1 MKKILSTLV
10 MCLILGV
17 GSVWAVDAT
26 LNVTIKTVVR
36 TSPTDPNGEVVAN
49 VCTQEIVD
57 GVVDCADTKSGYWY
71 LTASMEVPASHRCAA
86 GQPDHTKDYKNKA
99 IILSGSANLS
109 SECSGGNYVFSHW
122 EASSGV
128 TINNHSLGAEGI
140 CSFSVEKTQGDLF
153 EISSSCRPPWTKR
166 SYTVKPRTG
175 VTQTITFTAVWIQP
189 QVTDVDNANYTL
201 PKITDVNDLRT
212 QDIVFSLVN
221 DLAKSNY
228 TCLPSGNGFALNN
241 TAWNASTHTY
251 TATAAYTPSGVHG
264 THIGTVTLTSNYPSS
279 NPTYATSTLTVEED
293 YTPAFTVPATFAVST
308 QEQPTNVGAYT
319 QRKAT
324 DIVPTELNYAAGAN
338 GSEWDIQLADNPS
351 GFFSLELVGNTK
363 MIRFTPTGTVD
374 ANTEYT
380 AKLQVK
386 CTYYDAVGTPI
397 STTKDVSL
405 TAYAKNDA
413 NERLEIEGSDIY
425 AMDFGNTIYGK
436 SYTQTVSYV
445 AINLAQT
452 PQATWTA
459 TSDQITYTNDGSS
472 ISISLSKNLTLGQHT
487 AQLVYT
493 SGSKTATLNV
503 SANVVLGTP
512 DLTAHAGLSQIT
524 LTWTPVYGADKY
536 IIKRDDSPL
545 VEIKDPAVTSYLDE
559 NLKNGTEYS
568 YTITAVYGAD
578 ENKNTTSNIVKATPN
593 VPETITVEDLPY
605 LGLYTGTNKF
615 IQDDPIYGT
624 FPYSEKR
631 LIDLSKTFDAYGSPL
646 FDELYI
652 FGVTTNTEGG
662 DAINLPST
670 KLGCNA
676 KTPLYVYTKSGNE
689 YVKTAEYD
697 AVSTR
702 FDHGASKN
710 GQHLY
715 FTGYCPFAYMGVN
728 ATEEGWM
735 YFKDDGNE
743 EKRTVDI
750 YLDNCEIMGR
760 YKTPTG
766 MNANYNKYTLI
777 LTADI
782 GTLGGT
788 EPNNSFLFGA
798 SSPFIFTSAR
808 ISSSE
813 PYQPTIHIA
822 GQNHLQGQLGSLITN
837 TEGHV
842 DLGITSVTMD
852 AGINN
857 VYTYSAPITIKP
869 LDLSTFTDLVM
880 TDIWKDNTITN
891 GYLKLDA
898 TKPTN
903 SNAEKVVAIDLGS
916 KNGSLTINGGQY
928 HLRNSAADG
937 TYACNLAIGYR
948 RFSKLVEKDVPIF
961 GGAVKVLLH
970 LYGFGGDVADCKV
983 IINSGT
989 FTMYKNM
996 YMSGTTPLGSEYY
1009 KDLENFL
1016 DLRLPAGEGKSQING
1031 GTFNGISNV
1040 LMCSRVIT
1048 TGASP
1053 ENARGNWLCL
1063 QDVTI
1068 PVENQQPNGTA
1079 TFDIPDPFHK
1089 GYGSDPKAVCYNMTN
1104 GDLVVQGREYGAQSL
1119 NFYEKDIDGDSE
1131 NEKVV
1136 SLLLPGQAC
1145 RDDCVDCEYQKE
1157 AIIFQWATAIPRF
1170 QAAKTVNGKVID
1182 VNVGGSINVEETPL
1196 GEDMEYKTTQ
1206 LLYMDCAGMENY
1218 SMNLAA
1224 QGATLTFDDKNLPRG
1239 QVGNENDYWILRHLN
1254 ILKSVQADTWY
1265 TFTAPFDVHDISV
1278 IETSEN
1284 TIKNKTRTEALEL
1297 QAKDNLQ
1304 LLYGWQD
1311 VLIPNEE
1318 GRASSFTLEALLGT
1332 RRKKLVHYDGTNIMT
1347 ANYYLYEL
1355 ENEVFSTTGTGE
1367 NLAITWKPVKR
1378 SAGEPLMYQG
1388 KTYAIQFP
1396 WCPMCND
1403 LETRTY
1409 YDYWSNKMILFHG
1422 KGPQTVLGTTGQSSL
1437 STAPAAGSATLAGN
1451 STLADMTLAK
1461 NTAYVHNMTN
1471 DYFELNNAQYVV
1483 KPTEGFLLYNP
1494 GASPMPARISRSGKI
1509 EYDENVETGVDG
1521 VPTIN
1526 DRTSLMLFGAYD
1538 GFEILSLCE
1547 QLITVYNLQGNI
1559 IFQQYMAEGEQV
1571 YVGTGAGIFVVRGES
1586 ETIKVMVE

>member
-17 GSVWAVDAT
+17 GALYSQGTVTVWAY
-26 LNVTIKTVVR
+26 
-36 TSPTDPNGEVVAN
+36 AN
-49 VCTQEIVD
+49 VN
-57 GVVDCADTKSGYWY
+57 TKSQNNLGGGTVQAHATSRDGWSNSTWYSGTIGSSSSIVGREAKGGLIGAVKYKVSYSADAYPNDGYY
-71 LTASMEVPASHRCAA
+71 
-86 GQPDHTKDYKNKA
+86 
-99 IILSGSANLS
+99 
-109 SECSGGNYVFSHW
+109 FSHW
-122 EASSGV
+122 LNEKGETLTGKGDTKNGIQDIEHAWVGSGNKDVRVFAIFKPVTVDAMTIDGEAISAKTLNSTDKNGYKEATIVFTTAHADNWNDFKNDAVVLEGDSRFTIQSSNRNGNTV
-128 TINNHSLGAEGI
+128 TVVVRFTDDNRHVLEG
-140 CSFSVEKTQGDLF
+140 
-153 EISSSCRPPWTKR
+153 
-166 SYTVKPRTG
+166 
-175 VTQTITFTAVWIQP
+175 
-189 QVTDVDNANYTL
+189 TL
-201 PKITDVNDLRT
+201 P
-212 QDIVFSLVN
+212 S
-221 DLAKSNY
+221 A
-228 TCLPSGNGFALNN
+228 
-241 TAWNASTHTY
+241 
-251 TATAAYTPSGVHG
+251 
-264 THIGTVTLTSNYPSS
+264 TVTLTSKGD
-279 NPTYATSTLTVEED
+279 ATSKKT
-293 YTPAFTVPATFAVST
+293 AT
-308 QEQPTNVGAYT
+308 
-319 QRKAT
+319 
-324 DIVPTELNYAAGAN
+324 I
-338 GSEWDIQLADNPS
+338 
-351 GFFSLELVGNTK
+351 
-363 MIRFTPTGTVD
+363 
-374 ANTEYT
+374 
-380 AKLQVK
+380 
-386 CTYYDAVGTPI
+386 
-397 STTKDVSL
+397 
-405 TAYAKNDA
+405 
-413 NERLEIEGSDIY
+413 
-425 AMDFGNTIYGK
+425 
-436 SYTQTVSYV
+436 
-445 AINLAQT
+445 
-452 PQATWTA
+452 TA
-459 TSDQITYTNDGSS
+459 TSDLTPKTTITPSPCDLTRSSPVLAGNTVSQEFTVAAAVGYTNVFAQATIKEVKFSNPDDAAQKGYTLDANNPKEPIVSFTPTVFSINQANVETEICVTTAYTDKSGKKITHTECVTITADAGKIITIGGEDDAVMDFGIIDYTATNVPVSIEYPIYSTLAATAFTKMESDFTTDISYVVNKFTGSGATDD
-472 ISISLSKNLTLGQHT
+472 KLTVT
-487 AQLVYT
+487 VNSTMYPNDY
-493 SGSKTATLNV
+493 TATLKYTENGADPISALLTVKVSIKLAKPVVTATVPDGNV
-503 SANVVLGTP
+503 
-512 DLTAHAGLSQIT
+512 T
-524 LTWTPVYGADKY
+524 LTWP
-536 IIKRDDSPL
+536 
-545 VEIKDPAVTSYLDE
+545 
-559 NLKNGTEYS
+559 
-568 YTITAVYGAD
+568 AVYGANRYIIKS
-578 ENKNTTSNIVKATPN
+578 EGVEIATVTATTYKVTNIGGQELTLGRQYPFTVTAVYDANPEKGNRESDIVYATPGIPT
-593 VPETITVEDLPY
+593 VITYGDINDINM
-605 LGLYTGTNKF
+605 YTGTEMGAG
-615 IQDDPIYGT
+615 DGGVYES
-624 FPYSEKR
+624 FPYSKKR
-631 LIDLSKTFDAYGSPL
+631 KIQLNRIFDETGNPL
-646 FDELYI
+646 FEELYI
-652 FGVTTNTEGG
+652 FGVTTEIDGTHDN
-662 DAINLPST
+662 INLPST

-676 KTPLYVYTKSGNE
+676 TTPLYVYELDKVNKK

-697 AVSTR
+697 AVKKR
-702 FDHGASKN
+702 FDQGASKN

-743 EKRTVDI
+743 KKRTVDI

-766 MNANYNKYTLI
+766 KNANYNEYTLE

-782 GTLGGT
+782 GTIGGT
-788 EPNNSFLFGA
+788 EPNNSFIFGA

-808 ISSSE
+808 TSSSE

-822 GQNHLQGQLGSLITN
+822 GKNHLQGQLGSYITK
-837 TEGHV
+837 TVGIV
-842 DLGITSVTMD
+842 DLSITSATID
-852 AGINN
+852 AGIKD
-857 VYTYSAPITIKP
+857 VFTYSAPITIKP

-948 RFSKLVEKDVPIF
+948 RFSKLVERDVPFF
-961 GGAVKVLLH
+961 GAMKVLLH

-996 YMSGTTPLGSEYY
+996 YMSGSTPLGSEYY

-1063 QDVTI
+1063 HDVTI

-1104 GDLVVQGREYGAQSL
+1104 GDLVVKGQEYGAQSL

-1170 QAAKTVNGKVID
+1170 QVKKTVNGKELD

-1224 QGATLTFDDKNLPRG
+1224 QGATLTFDDPNLPRG
-1239 QVGNENDYWILRHLN
+1239 QVGNENDYEILRHLN

-1297 QAKDNLQ
+1297 QAQGNLQ

-1318 GRASSFTLEALLGT
+1318 GRASSFTLEALLGA
-1332 RRKKLVHYDGTNIMT
+1332 RRKTLVHYDGTNIMA

-1355 ENEVFSTTGTGE
+1355 ENEEFSTPGIGE

-1378 SAGEPLMYQG
+1378 NNAGEPLMYKG

-1403 LETRTY
+1403 LYVDDPEKKRKY
-1409 YDYWSNKMILFHG
+1409 YDYWSNKLILFHG

-1437 STAPAAGSATLAGN
+1437 STAPDIGFATLAGN
-1451 STLADMTLAK
+1451 STFANMTLAA
-1461 NTAYVHNMTN
+1461 NTAYVHNVTN
-1471 DYFELNNAQYVV
+1471 DYFELNNEQYVV
-1483 KPTEGFLLYNP
+1483 KPTEGFMLYNP
-1494 GASPMPARISRSGKI
+1494 GGSKMPARISRSGKI

-1521 VPTIN
+1521 VPTIS

-1547 QLITVYNLQGNI
+1547 QLVTVYNLQGNI
-1559 IFQQYMAEGEQV
+1559 VFQQYMAEGEQV
-1571 YVGTGAGIFVVRGES
+1571 YVGTGAGIFVVRGER

>member
-17 GSVWAVDAT
+17 GALYSQGTVTVWAYA
-26 LNVTIKTVVR
+26 NVNTKSHNNLGGGTVQAHAA
-36 TSPTDPNGEVVAN
+36 SPNGWGGSTWN
-49 VCTQEIVD
+49 SGTIGSSSSIV
-57 GVVDCADTKSGYWY
+57 GREAKGGIIGAVKYKVSYSADAYPNNGYY
-71 LTASMEVPASHRCAA
+71 
-86 GQPDHTKDYKNKA
+86 
-99 IILSGSANLS
+99 
-109 SECSGGNYVFSHW
+109 FSHW
-122 EASSGV
+122 LNENNTQLTGKGDAKNGIKDIEHAWVGSGNKDVRVFAIFKPVTVDAMTIDGEAITSKTLNSTDKNGYKEATIVFTTAHADNWNDFKNDAVVLEGDGRFKIQSSNYNGNTV
-128 TINNHSLGAEGI
+128 T
-140 CSFSVEKTQGDLF
+140 VVV
-153 EISSSCRPPWTKR
+153 R
-166 SYTVKPRTG
+166 
-175 VTQTITFTAVWIQP
+175 FTDDDHHVL
-189 QVTDVDNANYTL
+189 DGTL
-201 PKITDVNDLRT
+201 P
-212 QDIVFSLVN
+212 S
-221 DLAKSNY
+221 A
-228 TCLPSGNGFALNN
+228 
-241 TAWNASTHTY
+241 
-251 TATAAYTPSGVHG
+251 
-264 THIGTVTLTSNYPSS
+264 TVTLTSKGD
-279 NPTYATSTLTVEED
+279 ATSKKT
-293 YTPAFTVPATFAVST
+293 AT
-308 QEQPTNVGAYT
+308 
-319 QRKAT
+319 
-324 DIVPTELNYAAGAN
+324 I
-338 GSEWDIQLADNPS
+338 
-351 GFFSLELVGNTK
+351 
-363 MIRFTPTGTVD
+363 
-374 ANTEYT
+374 
-380 AKLQVK
+380 
-386 CTYYDAVGTPI
+386 
-397 STTKDVSL
+397 
-405 TAYAKNDA
+405 
-413 NERLEIEGSDIY
+413 
-425 AMDFGNTIYGK
+425 
-436 SYTQTVSYV
+436 
-445 AINLAQT
+445 
-452 PQATWTA
+452 TA
-459 TSDQITYTNDGSS
+459 TSDLTPKTTITPSPCDLTPSS
-472 ISISLSKNLTLGQHT
+472 PVLAGNTVS
-487 AQLVYT
+487 
-493 SGSKTATLNV
+493 ATLNV
-503 SANVVLGTP
+503 AAAAGYTNVFKE
-512 DLTAHAGLSQIT
+512 A
-524 LTWTPVYGADKY
+524 
-536 IIKRDDSPL
+536 
-545 VEIKDPAVTSYLDE
+545 
-559 NLKNGTEYS
+559 
-568 YTITAVYGAD
+568 TITAVKFTDPDDARRKGYTLDATTREAPIVSFTPTEFSINQANVETEICVTTAYTDANGKEITYNECVTITADAGKVITIGGVKDAVMDFGIIDYTATNVPVSIEYPIYSTLAATAFKKTETGFTTDISHVVNKFTGSGATDDKLTVTVNSTMLPNDYTATLKYTENVADPISALLTVKVSIKLAKPVVTATVPDGNVTLTWPAVYGANRYIIKS
-578 ENKNTTSNIVKATPN
+578 EGVEIATVTATTYKVTKIGGQELTIGRQYPFTVTAVYDANPEKGNRESDIVNAIPCIPT
-593 VPETITVEDLPY
+593 VITYGDINDINM
-605 LGLYTGTNKF
+605 YTGTEKGAG
-615 IQDDPIYGT
+615 DGGVYES
-624 FPYSEKR
+624 FPYSKKR
-631 LIDLSKTFDAYGSPL
+631 KIQLNRIFDGTGNPL

-670 KLGCNA
+670 KLECNA
-676 KTPLYVYTKSGNE
+676 TTPLYVYTKSGNG
-689 YVKTAEYD
+689 YVKTQEEYD
-697 AVSTR
+697 AVKKR

-735 YFKDDGNE
+735 YFKDDKNKSE
-743 EKRTVDI
+743 RTVDI

-766 MNANYNKYTLI
+766 KNADYNPYTLE

-788 EPNNSFLFGA
+788 KPNNSFIFGA

-808 ISSSE
+808 TSSSE

-822 GQNHLQGQLGSLITN
+822 GQNHLQGQLGSFVAKTV
-837 TEGHV
+837 GHLQV
-842 DLGITSVTMD
+842 SGGTVATID
-852 AGINN
+852 AGING
-857 VYTYSAPITIKP
+857 VFTYSAPITIKP
-869 LDLSTFTDLVM
+869 LDLNTFTDLVM

-948 RFSKLVEKDVPIF
+948 RFSKLVERTVPVL
-961 GGAVKVLLH
+961 GAVKMLLH

-996 YMSGTTPLGSEYY
+996 YMSGSTPLGSEYY
-1009 KDLENFL
+1009 KDIENFL
-1016 DLRLPAGEGKSQING
+1016 DLRLPAGEGNSRING

-1104 GDLVVQGREYGAQSL
+1104 GDLVVKGQEYGAQSL

-1170 QAAKTVNGKVID
+1170 QAAKTVNGTKID

-1224 QGATLTFDDKNLPRG
+1224 QGATLTFDDPTMPRG
-1239 QVGNENDYWILRHLN
+1239 QILNENDYWILRHLN

-1297 QAKDNLQ
+1297 QAQGNLQ

-1388 KTYAIQFP
+1388 ETYAIQFP

-1422 KGPQTVLGTTGQSSL
+1422 KGPQEVLGTNGQSSL

-1451 STLADMTLAK
+1451 ATLADMNAPSG
-1461 NTAYVHNMTN
+1461 AYVHQYIDIDPN
-1471 DYFELNNAQYVV
+1471 DDDPRKQDWFVQPTGSYTV
-1483 KPTEGFLLYNP
+1483 KPTEGYMLYTPKP
-1494 GASPMPARISRSGKI
+1494 GAQMPARISRSGKI

-1521 VPTIN
+1521 VPTVS

-1538 GFEILSLCE
+1538 GFEVLSLCE
-1547 QLITVYNLQGNI
+1547 QLVTVYNLQGNI

-1571 YVGTGAGIFVVRGES
+1571 HVGTGAGIFVVRGES